1 VTADRTL
8 VVNADDFGRSRGINA
23 GVKKAYEHGIVT
35 SASLMVRWP
44 ASREAARYA
53 LAHPQLGVGLHVDL
67 GEWLSRDGAWVA
79 DYEVVPLDAAEQIAA
94 EVEGQLKLFLRL
106 FGEKPTH
113 LDSHQHVHL
122 NEPARSVL
130 LEMARRLGV
139 PLRHVTPRV
148 RHCGDFYGQ
157 TGSGEPFPEG
167 ITVARIV
174 GILRALAPG
183 VTELLCHP
191 GDGVGAESTYARERD
206 VELDTLC
213 DSRVLAT
220 IAEEGIALRS
230 FSDLTVVP

>member
-1 VTADRTL
+1 MTADRIL
-8 VVNADDFGRSRGINA
+8 VVNADDFGRSRAINA
-23 GVKKAYEHGIVT
+23 GVAKAHERGIVT
-35 SASLMVRWP
+35 SASLTVRWP
-44 ASREAARYA
+44 AAREAARYA

-67 GEWLSRDGAWVA
+67 GEWLTRDGAWVA
-79 DYEVVPLDAAEQIAA
+79 AYEVVPLDVAEQVAR
-94 EVEGQLKLFLRL
+94 EVEVQLEEFLRL
-106 FGEKPTH
+106 VGEKPTH

-130 LEMARRLGV
+130 VGMARRLGV
-139 PLRHVTPRV
+139 PLRHMTPRV

-167 ITVARIV
+167 ITVARLV

-191 GDGVGAESTYARERD
+191 GEGVGAESSYAQERE
-206 VELDTLC
+206 VELAALC
-213 DSRVLAT
+213 DPGVLAT

-230 FSDLTVVP
+230 FSDLTFVP